1 MTIVKAVAFACI
13 GACLPLAAQA
23 QAIGQDEYMNSC
35 AACHGASGMGDGPLA
50 GHLNT
55 TIPDL
60 TMLQSRSGGVFP
72 VTAVYRIIDGTDTS
86 GAHGSSD
93 MPAWGQ
99 RYRAAGAAVANTDL
113 MPMAEA
119 ETYARFRIL
128 AVIEY
133 LASIQQQ

>member
-1 MTIVKAVAFACI
+1 MKLRTAI
-13 GACLPLAAQA
+13 GVVCLGLGLPIAAAAQDM
-23 QAIGQDEYMNSC
+23 GQQEYMNSC

-50 GHLNT
+50 GHLNS

-60 TMLQSRSGGVFP
+60 TTLQERSGGVFP

-86 GAHGSSD
+86 GAHGTSD

-113 MPMAEA
+113 FPMAEA

-133 LASIQQQ
+133 IASIQQE